1 MLQKVK
7 EKILGCVCCRL
18 SASDENCK
26 QLVNYGLVIV
36 SEKRLLQKYRQ
47 KVISVSRLASPF
59 LEQFV
64 NACAAGGSI

>member
-7 EKILGCVCCRL
+7 EKILGCVCCSL

-47 KVISVSRLASPF
+47 KVISVSKLASPF